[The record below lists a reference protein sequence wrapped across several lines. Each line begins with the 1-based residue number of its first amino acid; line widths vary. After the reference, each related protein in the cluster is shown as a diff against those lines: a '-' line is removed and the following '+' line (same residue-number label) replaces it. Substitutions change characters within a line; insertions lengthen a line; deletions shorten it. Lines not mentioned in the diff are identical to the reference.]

1 MAAVCKLDRFVRI
14 HATNHICRPLAHILG
29 QTTDKQHYMNIRTAI
44 FLVITS
50 LVLIS
55 CSGQT
60 TKTNDPIVYAKS
72 EDSELEKAKQD
83 AIFNLDYFI
92 KSFQSKSNDTII
104 QYSVKMD
111 FTDSGEHEHMW
122 ILVNKFENG
131 EFNGYLGNE
140 PEIVKN
146 VKIGQ
151 QIKIDKNLIEDW
163 LIMDT
168 RTGKW
173 EGGYSIKV
181 LMNRKN

>member
-1 MAAVCKLDRFVRI
+1 
-14 HATNHICRPLAHILG
+14 
-29 QTTDKQHYMNIRTAI
+29 MNIRTAI

-50 LVLIS
+50 FVLIS

-72 EDSELEKAKQD
+72 EDPELEKAKQD

-92 KSFQSKSNDTII
+92 KSFQSKSTDTII
-104 QYSVKMD
+104 QYSIKMD
-111 FTDSGEHEHMW
+111 FTDNGEHEHMW
-122 ILVNKFENG
+122 ILVNNFENG
-131 EFNGYLGNE
+131 KFNGYLGNE

-151 QIKIDKNLIEDW
+151 QIIIDKNLIEDW